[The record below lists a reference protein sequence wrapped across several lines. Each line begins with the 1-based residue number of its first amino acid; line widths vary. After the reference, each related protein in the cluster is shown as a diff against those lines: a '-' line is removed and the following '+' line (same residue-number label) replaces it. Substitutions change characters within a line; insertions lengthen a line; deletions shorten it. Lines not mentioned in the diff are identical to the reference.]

1 MEIGM
6 LAERLRARRTKAG
19 KEGEKRQSIRTRLL
33 IIPLVS
39 VILIFVAIVMV
50 TGYNVEKSLTAEMR
64 HTGDLMSKQ
73 IIERIEDNVTS
84 LETVNQSI
92 NNEIRTIAKTVT
104 SLPEEELSNEQLA
117 RIANDF
123 QIPELNYYS
132 AEGAVIYSNL
142 PDYIGFRPKEGTAFY
157 DFLRSS
163 EAELIEDI
171 RKDEIS
177 NTYVKYGA
185 IKNPDGTVVQVGVP
199 GEQVI
204 NLTERFG
211 YQRLMTDLADTD
223 ELVYATF
230 IDNNLQGIAHSVESS
245 IGIDLSG
252 YEGAV
257 ASVTRGETYAVEYL
271 YGEDEIPVYDV
282 YHPAVV
288 NGEQIGAINIGFS
301 MEDVNATIASNR
313 RILMISGTVAVL
325 ILGSILFYAAGYV
338 IKTTNKLREDMDML
352 AEGDFS
358 FQMPE
363 ELLRERDEFGQIANS
378 VNIMQNS
385 IRNILEKVARH
396 SQNVAAH
403 SEELTATTEE
413 SSSASNEIAQTIENI
428 ANGASSQANDT
439 EKGFTVAMALTDMGA
454 ENVEH
459 IHSLNQEIE
468 KVTELK
474 DEGIRLVEE
483 LVTKTNLSNQVG
495 KDIGQVIEETNKSA
509 QAIETASSMIKSISE
524 QTNLLALNAAIEA
537 ARSGEHGRGFS
548 VVADEIRK
556 LAEQSNK
563 FTDEIAATIKDMT
576 GNTLAAV
583 KTMENLD
590 SIMDSQNKSVNLTSD
605 KFNGIAEAIENM
617 KNSIEE
623 VDHSSK
629 EMVRQNREISTIM
642 ENLAAISQENAAA
655 SEEASAAV
663 EEQTAGIMEIASSS
677 TELAQ
682 IAEELNEEVA
692 HFKL

>member
-1 MEIGM
+1 M
-6 LAERLRARRTKAG
+6 
-19 KEGEKRQSIRTRLL
+19 
-33 IIPLVS
+33 
-39 VILIFVAIVMV
+39 
-50 TGYNVEKSLTAEMR
+50 
-64 HTGDLMSKQ
+64 
-73 IIERIEDNVTS
+73 
-84 LETVNQSI
+84 
-92 NNEIRTIAKTVT
+92 
-104 SLPEEELSNEQLA
+104 
-117 RIANDF
+117 
-123 QIPELNYYS
+123 
-132 AEGAVIYSNL
+132 
-142 PDYIGFRPKEGTAFY
+142 
-157 DFLRSS
+157 
-163 EAELIEDI
+163 
-171 RKDEIS
+171 
-177 NTYVKYGA
+177 
-185 IKNPDGTVVQVGVP
+185 
-199 GEQVI
+199 
-204 NLTERFG
+204 
-211 YQRLMTDLADTD
+211 
-223 ELVYATF
+223 
-230 IDNNLQGIAHSVESS
+230 ESS

-271 YGEDEIPVYDV
+271 YGEDEIPVYEV

-288 NGEQIGAINIGFS
+288 NGEQIGALNIGFS
-301 MEDVNATIASNR
+301 MEDVNAAIASNR
-313 RILMISGTVAVL
+313 RILMVSGTVAVL

-338 IKTTNKLREDMDML
+338 FKTTNKLREDMDML

-358 FQMPE
+358 FQIPE
-363 ELLRERDEFGQIANS
+363 ELLRKRDEFGQIANS

-413 SSSASNEIAQTIENI
+413 SSSVSNEIAKTIENI

-483 LVTKTNLSNQVG
+483 LVTKTNLSNQAG

-524 QTNLLALNAAIEA
+524 QTNLLALNSAIEA
-537 ARSGEHGRGFS
+537 ARAGEHGRGFS

-576 GNTLAAV
+576 GKTLAAV

-623 VDHSSK
+623 VDNSSK

-692 HFKL
+692 HFKLY